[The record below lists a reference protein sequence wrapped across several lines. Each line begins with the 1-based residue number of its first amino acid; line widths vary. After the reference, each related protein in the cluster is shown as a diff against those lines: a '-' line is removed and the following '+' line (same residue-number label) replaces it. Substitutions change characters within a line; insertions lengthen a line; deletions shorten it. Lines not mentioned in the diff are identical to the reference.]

1 MIRRAFDSVLM
12 SLVLVFAFLASSFA
26 VHNSDFWL
34 HLASGRLLAERRYQ
48 FGVDPFAFTAEN
60 RYWANH
66 AWLFDLPLFL
76 VYTHFGGTILVVLKA
91 SLISFLTALLLGM
104 RRFDRGLSWPAACA
118 LVAILAMSTRL
129 LLHSTCLSYVLL
141 GLAFWLLWRPRK
153 LSVSFGQQLRHYAP
167 VLLLFVLWV
176 NVDDWFLLGP
186 LLAGLFWLGD
196 WIAPDR
202 ASSETPQRTPGW
214 LWLAGLGVC
223 LINPYHVHTFTLPV
237 ELMPLPSA
245 LRHDVRF
252 EPLHASPWQKN
263 LYYNSL
269 AGINWANGAYLV
281 LLAGG
286 GLSFLPNVRRLV
298 GWRLLIW
305 LTFAGLSVWL
315 ARTIP
320 FFAVVAAPITA
331 LNLQEAFQPVPE
343 KSSSSRRFL
352 SSLSRF
358 SLVIAAM
365 TLSVLAWLGWLQGFQ
380 NIGRHVDWTV
390 QADGSLKQVAERLH
404 LWHRQDK
411 LGKGRGFLSHPS
423 VVHYCA
429 WFCPEEK
436 GFLDYRVQLFHNVAD
451 EYEQICRSLHL
462 SIGRND
468 PRPIGEW
475 RSLLRRYGITHLV
488 LYDASLLR
496 LAPALEHLA
505 ASKGSWRLLDV
516 DGQALL
522 VGWRDDSR
530 MLPERVPTFDADR
543 LAFTMALDGEEK
555 AKFPTAPARGVERS
569 PRSSDFWSLFRKP
582 IAPSSWETAAAGVLL
597 HYFEDRESFERQR
610 RAIRCFGWVA
620 ALPTL
625 PIRSVNSLDG
635 LLRLAVVIEQAPLA
649 LQDLSQQSPALPLL
663 TVRAA
668 RAALAQNPDDVS
680 AYLSLGRAYLDL
692 MGRTPER
699 AVLDYLSPLAE
710 IRQIQIATA
719 LQNVLRLN
727 PDSLIAHEQL
737 AALYEA
743 RGFLD
748 VALDHHR
755 AAFRLARRTG
765 SLPGESPAVFTQHME
780 QKEQAVK
787 ALERLVNDRK
797 NEFTLRTRDLG
808 SEPLLRAR
816 IALRQGLARLA
827 LDDILATSSVVLL
840 RGEGI
845 TLQVQLQLLLGRI
858 DAVRSQLADPDW
870 KAHKANLGSVNL
882 SAPGDSTVPTYRLA
896 GYEWLLLCQTA
907 ADGDYEQANAALQAL
922 IHELG
927 GKRAVEEIRKYQQS
941 LPLLVA
947 SEVGWASQP
956 QFWLMSWGTNQ
967 ERLFQ
972 SDALNLLTRSVI
984 QQADMHALAGML
996 ALERGRPHDAESSFL
1011 SATELGRLVSGSR
1024 RSSAGQS
1031 LANTYLRI
1039 LKAAQR

>member
-1 MIRRAFDSVLM
+1 MKRRAFDSVLI
-12 SLVLVFAFLASSFA
+12 SLVLVLAFLASSFA
-26 VHNSDFWL
+26 VYNSDFWL

-48 FGVDPFAFTAEN
+48 FGVDPFAFTTGN
-60 RYWANH
+60 HYWANH

-91 SLISFLTALLLGM
+91 LLISILAAFLLSV
-104 RRFDRGLSWPAACA
+104 RQPDRGLSWPVACTLLA
-118 LVAILAMSTRL
+118 VLAMSPRL
-129 LLHSTCLSYVLL
+129 LLHSTCLSYILL
-141 GLAFWLLWRPRK
+141 GLTLWLLWRPRK
-153 LSVSFGQQLRHYAP
+153 PFVSFGQQLRHYAP

-202 ASSETPQRTPGW
+202 TSAATPQRTPGW
-214 LWLAGLGVC
+214 LWPAGLGIC
-223 LINPYHVHTFTLPV
+223 LVNPHHVHAFTLPV
-237 ELMPLPSA
+237 ELMPLLSA
-245 LRHDVRF
+245 LRDDIRF
-252 EPLHASPWQKN
+252 EPLLASPWQSR

-269 AGINWANGAYLV
+269 AGINWANGAYLI
-281 LLAGG
+281 LLVGG
-286 GLSFLPNVRRLV
+286 GLSFLLDVRRLA

-315 ARTIP
+315 SRTIP
-320 FFAVVAAPITA
+320 FFAVVASPITA

-343 KSSSSRRFL
+343 RRSSYRRFL
-352 SSLSRF
+352 VGMSQF
-358 SLVIAAM
+358 SLVIAGLA
-365 TLSVLAWLGWLQGFQ
+365 LCVLAWLGWLQGFQ

-390 QADGSLKQVAERLH
+390 QADGSLKQVAEKLH
-404 LWHRQDK
+404 LWHQQDK

-423 VVHYCA
+423 IVHYCA

-436 GFLDYRVQLFHNVAD
+436 GFLDYRVQLFHDVSD

-462 SIGRND
+462 SIGRKD
-468 PRPIGEW
+468 HRPVGDW
-475 RSLLRRYGITHLV
+475 RALLRKYEITHLV

-496 LAPALEHLA
+496 LAPALEYLA
-505 ASKGSWRLLDV
+505 ASKEVWRLLDV
-516 DGQALL
+516 DGQALI

-530 MLPERVPTFDADR
+530 LLPERVPTFDAER
-543 LAFTMALDGEEK
+543 LAFTTALNGEEK
-555 AKFPTAPARGVERS
+555 AEFPTAPARGVERA
-569 PRSSDFWSLFRKP
+569 PRSSDFWSLFCKP
-582 IAPSSWETAAAGVLL
+582 IAPSPWETAAAGALL

-620 ALPTL
+620 ALPAL
-625 PIRSVNSLDG
+625 SVNSLDG
-635 LLRLAVVIEQAPLA
+635 LLRLGVAIEQAPLA
-649 LQDLSQQSPALPLL
+649 LQDLSQQPPALPLL
-663 TVRAA
+663 AVRAA

-692 MGRTPER
+692 TGRTPER

-748 VALDHHR
+748 VALHHQR
-755 AAFRLARRTG
+755 VVLRLARRTG
-765 SLPGESPAVFTQHME
+765 SLPSESPAVFAQRME
-780 QKEQAVK
+780 QKEQTIK

-797 NEFTLRTRDLG
+797 NEFSLQTRDLG
-808 SEPLLRAR
+808 SEPLRRAQ
-816 IALRQGLARLA
+816 IALSQGLARLA
-827 LDDILATSSVVLL
+827 LDDILATSSVLLL

-845 TLQVQLQLLLGRI
+845 TLQVRLQLMLGRI
-858 DAVRSQLADPDW
+858 EDVRSQLAAPDW
-870 KAHKANLGSVNL
+870 KTNKANLGFVNL
-882 SAPGDSTVPTYRLA
+882 FAPGDSTVPTYRLP

-907 ADGDYEQANAALQAL
+907 ADGDYEQANAALQDL
-922 IHELG
+922 IRGLG
-927 GKRAVEEIRKYQQS
+927 GKHAVEGIHKYQQA

-947 SEVGWASQP
+947 SEVGWSSLP
-956 QFWLMSWGTNQ
+956 HSRLMIRRIHQ
-967 ERLFQ
+967 ERLLQ
-972 SDALNLLTRSVI
+972 SDALNLLTRSVL
-984 QQADMHALAGML
+984 QQADMHVLAGML
-996 ALERGRPHDAESSFL
+996 ALERGQPQDAEKSFL
-1011 SATELGRLVSGSR
+1011 SATLLGRLVSDGR
-1024 RSSAGQS
+1024 HFRAGQ
-1031 LANTYLRI
+1031 LLTDTYLRI